1 VVRAVF
7 LDLDNTLVDRDG
19 AFERWLR
26 QYTSDAAMIA
36 ALTAADAG
44 GARPRREFAS
54 ELCARLG
61 FLGDPDA
68 LAEGFPV
75 ALAAFV
81 EPEPGVREALEHIH
95 ARCRIAVVS
104 NGSSV
109 GQRAKLARL
118 GLDGVIDH
126 VFISAELGLAKP
138 DPELFRHVLQWAEAD
153 AADCA
158 FVGDDPYL
166 DLAPAAALGMITIW
180 RERASWP
187 AELAAPAF
195 VIRTIPELVEVC
207 A

>member
-1 VVRAVF
+1 MVRAVF

-19 AFERWLR
+19 AFDRWVR
-26 QYTSDAAMIA
+26 QYTSDASVIA
-36 ALTAADAG
+36 ALVAADAG
-44 GARPRREFAS
+44 GARPRREFAA
-54 ELCARLG
+54 ELFERLG
-61 FLGDPDA
+61 LSGDPDA
-68 LAEGFPV
+68 LAEGFAV

-81 EPEPGVREALEHIH
+81 EPEPGVRTALEQIH
-95 ARCRIAVVS
+95 GRCRIAVVS
-104 NGSSV
+104 NGGSV

-126 VFISAELGLAKP
+126 VFISAEINLAKP
-138 DPELFRHVLQWAEAD
+138 DPELFRHVLNWAEAD

-180 RERASWP
+180 RERGMWP
-187 AELAAPAF
+187 ADQASPAF